1 MRAQTYPVHRAV
13 GVDTGSQDLSGAV
26 LTDLLGQD
34 AVLVMDADTGY
45 GAAVARALQHP
56 APGPGS
62 IPPPDPAAEWIWLLH
77 DDCEPAPDA
86 LEQLLRAAG
95 RDRPEAAGR
104 PVAVLGP
111 KLTDAAD
118 RRVLRETGVTTD
130 RAGRRLTGIEPG
142 ELDQGQHDGNRP
154 VLAVSSAGMLIRRDV
169 WDQLAG
175 FDPSLPL
182 MRDDIDFCWRAHA
195 AGYDVRVVTDAVVY
209 HRELSARN
217 IRKVTAAGGHPRLL
231 DRRGALYVFA
241 ANLPVGPM
249 LAIVASC
256 VASSLLR
263 AAYFLLTKQPRR
275 AWDHLGAVAWLL
287 RHPVLLAHA
296 RRRRAAGR
304 RYAWRLLRGQLPRG
318 RTLARLAES
327 AAGLLS
333 GGPAYE
339 SRGVHQ
345 ARTDDAAD
353 ELPLAPSGS
362 TARRVL
368 TTPGVLLCAGLAVV
382 ALVAERSLVGS
393 VLTGS
398 GPLAGGALVPAWGG
412 ASDLWREYL
421 AGYHPTGVGSAASTP
436 PYVAVL
442 AALATLLAGK
452 PWLAVDVILLAAYP
466 RRA

>member
-1 MRAQTYPVHRAV
+1 M
-13 GVDTGSQDLSGAV
+13 
-26 LTDLLGQD
+26 
-34 AVLVMDADTGY
+34 
-45 GAAVARALQHP
+45 
-56 APGPGS
+56 
-62 IPPPDPAAEWIWLLH
+62 
-77 DDCEPAPDA
+77 
-86 LEQLLRAAG
+86 
-95 RDRPEAAGR
+95 
-104 PVAVLGP
+104 
-111 KLTDAAD
+111 
-118 RRVLRETGVTTD
+118 
-130 RAGRRLTGIEPG
+130 
-142 ELDQGQHDGNRP
+142 
-154 VLAVSSAGMLIRRDV
+154 LAVSSAGMLIRRDV

-304 RYAWRLLRGQLPRG
+304 RYGLALLRGQLPRG

-345 ARTDDAAD
+345 ALTDDAAD

-362 TARRVL
+362 VARRVL
-368 TTPGVLLCAGLAVV
+368 TSPGVLLCAGLAVV

-398 GPLAGGALVPAWGG
+398 GPLGGRGAGARLGRRKRPVARIPRGLPPRRGRVGRQHPALRRRAGRARDPAGA
-412 ASDLWREYL
+412 ASRGW
-421 AGYHPTGVGSAASTP
+421 PSTSSCSAAC
-436 PYVAVL
+436 
-442 AALATLLAGK
+442 
-452 PWLAVDVILLAAYP
+452 P